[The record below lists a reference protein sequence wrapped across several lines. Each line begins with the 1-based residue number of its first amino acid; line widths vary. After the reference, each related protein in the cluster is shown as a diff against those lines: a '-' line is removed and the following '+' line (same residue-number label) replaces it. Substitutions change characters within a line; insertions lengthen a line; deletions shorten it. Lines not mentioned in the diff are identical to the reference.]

1 MNSQEAA
8 IKESRL
14 ILATKNDLMGPNGK
28 LGIICRYLGSK
39 IERQTEL
46 DYYSDE
52 HSELLEFPEYSQVF
66 DIGWLFDGLNRG
78 MHLEIKYIDA
88 DNKLTVDY
96 KGYEVFCEIS
106 GDLERYIPNEE
117 WESKIDKLFKIALTK
132 KKQEMDQQKIEKEE
146 LITQKQSSFL
156 ERLKQKWGW

>member
-1 MNSQEAA
+1 
-8 IKESRL
+8 
-14 ILATKNDLMGPNGK
+14 
-28 LGIICRYLGSK
+28 
-39 IERQTEL
+39 
-46 DYYSDE
+46 
-52 HSELLEFPEYSQVF
+52 
-66 DIGWLFDGLNRG
+66 

-117 WESKIDKLFKIALTK
+117 WESKIDKLFKIALAK